1 MATVR
6 SLDPRTAA
14 GTPQPVPRGRLIPAL
29 AGLVSLVFAV
39 VSAAWLVVPSTNPFA
54 DPDSSLAPQRTLLG
68 AALPPRATAALLLGG
83 CVAGVVVAA
92 VALTTGRGRSRRLTD
107 ALMGGFGLVFTLVV
121 GVGLLSEQA
130 IVMAGYMMALL
141 VPAGAVVLGVQ
152 VVRTSRVG
160 RWVVGGVVAAASAV
174 FAAGVLPVDAWV
186 TLGRNIAG
194 LAEELASIGVVLGLT
209 VAVLLWALVGGTAM
223 RDGGTLDAPGRWVL
237 RHRRT
242 ITVLAALGPVPYA
255 VLRLTWLTPW
265 PYGVPSDALPP
276 DTRIWGL
283 LLSSGAWAG
292 MILTIGLIRPWGEV
306 FPRWMPLVAG
316 RPVPVWLAAAP
327 GSVVAAILC
336 VSAVP
341 MIRMF
346 AEESAGEAL
355 TSALI
360 LPFWFWGPMLALAVW
375 GYVLHRGSA
384 TGPIVGQDSSGR
396 YARGMTAIPGR
407 DLPHHTARVL
417 QRGEASRA

>member
-83 CVAGVVVAA
+83 CVAGVV
-92 VALTTGRGRSRRLTD
+92 
-107 ALMGGFGLVFTLVV
+107 
-121 GVGLLSEQA
+121 
-130 IVMAGYMMALL
+130 
-141 VPAGAVVLGVQ
+141 PA
-152 VVRTSRVG
+152 
-160 RWVVGGVVAAASAV
+160 
-174 FAAGVLPVDAWV
+174 DAWV

-223 RDGGTLDAPGRWVL
+223 RDGGVLDAPGRWVL
-237 RHRRT
+237 HHRRT

-255 VLRLTWLTPW
+255 ALRLTWLTPW
-265 PYGVPSDALPP
+265 PYGVPGDALPP
-276 DTRIWGL
+276 DIRIWGL

-316 RPVPVWLAAAP
+316 RPVPLWLAAAP

-360 LPFWFWGPMLALAVW
+360 FPFWFWGPMLALAVW

-384 TGPIVGQDSSGR
+384 TGPIVGQNSSGR

-407 DLPHHTARVL
+407 DLPHHTAKV
-417 QRGEASRA
+417 

>member
-14 GTPQPVPRGRLIPAL
+14 GTPQRVPRGQLIPAL

-54 DPDSSLAPQRTLLG
+54 DSDSSLSPQRTLLG

-92 VALTTGRGRSRRLTD
+92 VALTTGRGRSRPLTD
-107 ALMGGFGLVFTLVV
+107 ALIGGFGLVFTLVV

-130 IVMAGYMMALL
+130 IVMAGYLMALL

-152 VVRTSRVG
+152 VVRTSRMG

-174 FAAGVLPVDAWV
+174 FAAGVLPVGAWV

-223 RDGGTLDAPGRWVL
+223 RDAGALDAPGRWVL

-255 VLRLTWLTPW
+255 ALRLTWLTPW

-316 RPVPVWLAAAP
+316 HPVPVWLAAAP
-327 GSVVAAILC
+327 GSIVAAILC

-346 AEESAGEAL
+346 AEEGAGDAL

-360 LPFWFWGPMLALAVW
+360 FPFWFWGPMLALAVW

-384 TGPIVGQDSSGR
+384 T
-396 YARGMTAIPGR
+396 R
-407 DLPHHTARVL
+407 DLRAPAR
-417 QRGEASRA
+417 RS

>member
-14 GTPQPVPRGRLIPAL
+14 GTPQPVPRGRLILAL

-130 IVMAGYMMALL
+130 IVMAGYLMALL

-174 FAAGVLPVDAWV
+174 FAAGVLPADAWV

-255 VLRLTWLTPW
+255 ALRLTWLTPVVVW
-265 PYGVPSDALPP
+265 RPGRRSPAGHPDLGSAPVIRRVGRDDPDHRVDPAVGRGLPP
-276 DTRIWGL
+276 LDAARRRAPGP
-283 LLSSGAWAG
+283 G
-292 MILTIGLIRPWGEV
+292 
-306 FPRWMPLVAG
+306 VAG
-316 RPVPVWLAAAP
+316 RGPGQRRRGDPVRVGGADDPDV
-327 GSVVAAILC
+327 
-336 VSAVP
+336 
-341 MIRMF
+341 RRR
-346 AEESAGEAL
+346 E
-355 TSALI
+355 
-360 LPFWFWGPMLALAVW
+360 
-375 GYVLHRGSA
+375 RG
-384 TGPIVGQDSSGR
+384 
-396 YARGMTAIPGR
+396 
-407 DLPHHTARVL
+407 
-417 QRGEASRA
+417 

>member
-14 GTPQPVPRGRLIPAL
+14 GSPQPVPGGRLIPAL

-39 VSAAWLVVPSTNPFA
+39 VSAAWLVVPPTNPFA
-54 DPDSSLAPQRTLLG
+54 DRDSSLAPQRTLLG
-68 AALPPRATAALLLGG
+68 AALPPQTTAALLLGG
-83 CVAGVVVAA
+83 CVAGVVAA
-92 VALTTGRGRSRRLTD
+92 VALTTSRGRSRRGTD
-107 ALMGGFGLVFTLVV
+107 ALIGGFGLVFTLVV

-130 IVMAGYMMALL
+130 IVMAGYLMALL

-174 FAAGVLPVDAWV
+174 FAADVLPVDAWV

-223 RDGGTLDAPGRWVL
+223 RDGGMLDAPGRWVL

-242 ITVLAALGPVPYA
+242 ITVLAALGPMPYA
-255 VLRLTWLTPW
+255 ALRLTWLTPW
-265 PYGVPSDALPP
+265 PHGVPSDALPP

-316 RPVPVWLAAAP
+316 RPVPVWLAATP

-346 AEESAGEAL
+346 AEEGAGEAL

-360 LPFWFWGPMLALAVW
+360 FPFWFWGPILALAVW

-384 TGPIVGQDSSGR
+384 TGPIVRQNRSGR
-396 YARGMTAIPGR
+396 YAPWHDR
-407 DLPHHTARVL
+407 DSGT
-417 QRGEASRA
+417 